1 MNRLQFEFNSE
12 DEDSLKQKLWALEY
26 EKREYTIELHNDS
39 FDKLKPRNK
48 HSRIA
53 DSAEG
58 GLETAPR
65 WLVILK
71 TSPIVTGPISCS
83 KEEKG
88 STEDLTQYSGFSYL
102 QLY

>member
-1 MNRLQFEFNSE
+1 MASEVKKIKTVNDIYWQFAVNRLHFEFNSE

-58 GLETAPR
+58 GLETAPA
-65 WLVILK
+65 
-71 TSPIVTGPISCS
+71 C
-83 KEEKG
+83 
-88 STEDLTQYSGFSYL
+88 
-102 QLY
+102 